1 MKRNRDEYTPLANG
15 GTNLTR
21 RSVLQRAAWITA
33 AAAFPRVPGYGAV
46 MAAQDV
52 SPVMVKFSTYMA
64 DARNSELPEKVVQN
78 AKHHILDTV
87 AAMIS
92 GSELP
97 PDRHAIQ
104 FARTYGSGQ
113 KRSSRK

>member
-1 MKRNRDEYTPLANG
+1 MKRDRDVHMALVNAE
-15 GTNLTR
+15 TNLTR
-21 RSVLQRAAWITA
+21 SSVSQRAAWITA
-33 AAAFPRVPGYGAV
+33 AVAFPRVPGYGAV

-52 SPVMVKFSTYMA
+52 SPVMVKLSTYMA

-78 AKHHILDTV
+78 ANYHILDTV